1 PPNRLCHAR
10 NRPKTYRPRPCFPV
24 IRLILKTSGCGTK
37 LLSCHSPW
45 RAAHL
50 SRSITRVSGNAVY
63 LSVKWGYCSDKSGKI
78 ALDLLSLLC
87 CARSL
92 S

>member
-1 PPNRLCHAR
+1 
-10 NRPKTYRPRPCFPV
+10 RPSAKFLEPRSRWASKPSALPQ
-24 IRLILKTSGCGTK
+24 RRAQPGTAV
-37 LLSCHSPW
+37 PGW
-45 RAAHL
+45 RAAL
-50 SRSITRVSGNAVY
+50 PPRSITRVSGNAVY